1 MYLRPHFLIERKE
14 LSISSWQEIKQG
26 TEKKKTIFLKSL
38 KEKRTFIYLFVIQF
52 WHVIQQPP
60 VSSKCFTNQ
69 GNNNNNSI
77 RIFFSRKIKKIKAID
92 TPKFINKKKSRGKNF
107 ELCCDCLWLCENIL
121 SSSTVLILNIY
132 CLEFNSAKINI
143 V

>member
-1 MYLRPHFLIERKE
+1 MSIAHMYLRPHFLIERKE

-92 TPKFINKKKSRGKNF
+92 TPKFINKKKIKRKKF
-107 ELCCDCLWLCENIL
+107 RVVLWLSLTLWKYFVVVNCANSKYLL
-121 SSSTVLILNIY
+121 SRIQQ
-132 CLEFNSAKINI
+132 C
-143 V
+143 